1 VGVTGTA
8 VAAGGVVGAGGTVLV
23 GAAGAVG
30 AVVEVAAAEAVVGAA
45 VGAAGV
51 AAGAQAASSSV
62 QMTTKLNTLNLFI
75 LPSPLTNLAKKIEAP
90 RFSEGF
96 YALLQFLLVIWA
108 KRDLPPFPE
117 GSRSSDSAA

>member
-1 VGVTGTA
+1 
-8 VAAGGVVGAGGTVLV
+8 VLV
-23 GAAGAVG
+23 GAAGAVV
-30 AVVEVAAAEAVVGAA
+30 AVAATAGAIIGAA

-62 QMTTKLNTLNLFI
+62 QMTTKLNTLNFFI